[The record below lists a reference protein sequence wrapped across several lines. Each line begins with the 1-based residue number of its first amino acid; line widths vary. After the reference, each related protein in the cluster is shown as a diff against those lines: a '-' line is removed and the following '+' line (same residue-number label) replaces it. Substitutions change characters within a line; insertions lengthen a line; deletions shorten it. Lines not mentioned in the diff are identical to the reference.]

1 MELKDYLKIIGKS
14 WATIFGIAAIVTILV
29 TIWTMIQPLRY
40 DASNTIVVNKP
51 DPVSQRDASYYQYD
65 KYYAIQAS
73 SLYSDTL
80 AAWLSS
86 PDTAKEI
93 YEKAGY
99 PVPDVTIKKLAK
111 IFKPRQQPP
120 VTVSVT
126 IRDQDKDKAERLVNA
141 AVDVLKS
148 KVDQQH
154 ASDAQGDHFE
164 IFNGKTIVLPARED
178 LLLNMVIGAV
188 AGLIVGFMTAFLKE
202 YLRS

>member
-14 WATIFGIAAIVTILV
+14 WTTIFGIAALVTILI
-29 TIWTMIQPLRY
+29 TIWTMIQPLKY

-51 DPVSQRDASYYQYD
+51 DPVSQRTATYYQYD
-65 KYYAIQAS
+65 KYYSIQAS

-93 YEKAGY
+93 YEKADY
-99 PVPDVTIKKLAK
+99 PVPDVSLKKLAK

-126 IRDQDKDKAERLVNA
+126 IRDQDKDKAEKLVNA
-141 AVDVLKS
+141 SIDVLKT
-148 KVDQQH
+148 KVAQQH
-154 ASDAQGDHFE
+154 ASDAQGDYFE
-164 IFNGKTIVLPARED
+164 VFNGKTIVLPARQD

-188 AGLIVGFMTAFLKE
+188 AGLILGFMTAFLRE